1 MQIIKIPVANLR
13 PHPLQNDIY
22 GDLSPVEYAAL
33 KQDIQ
38 QHGIRQPIE
47 VARNL
52 VDVVDGNQRV
62 RALRELGVNEVDAV
76 VVEADSD
83 EALEERFV
91 TANLVRRQLDPVTKA
106 RAIQQLAKIESRR
119 IGMRIDLHENGPFR
133 ERLASLLGNTSGRTI
148 DRYLQLLRLEREIQ
162 DAVSSGQL
170 PMTKALKIESL
181 PKPARKA
188 IVERLKKN
196 EPLHKVVDEYLRGP
210 QLEEEVLPEDRY
222 RDLCQFFEESLDDLA
237 MHSQV
242 IVGSAD
248 TKTPVPQL
256 LARAEAFCA
265 EMRHLELQV
274 HSGSM

>member
-1 MQIIKIPVANLR
+1 MQIIRISVANLR
-13 PHPLQNDIY
+13 PHPLQDVIY
-22 GDLSPVEYAAL
+22 GDLSPSEFAAL

-38 QHGIRQPIE
+38 HHGIRQPVE
-47 VARNL
+47 VTKDGVL
-52 VDVVDGNQRV
+52 VDGKHRV
-62 RALRELGVNEVDAV
+62 RALRELGIEEVDAII
-76 VVEADSD
+76 VEAENE
-83 EALEERFV
+83 EAIEERFV
-91 TANLVRRQLDPVTKA
+91 TANLLRRQSDPVTKA

-119 IGMRIDLHENGPFR
+119 IGIRIDLHAKGPFR
-133 ERLASLLGNTSGRTI
+133 DRLASLLGNTSGRTI

-188 IVERLKKN
+188 IVERLKQN
-196 EPLHKVVDEYLRGP
+196 EPPRKVVDEYLRRP
-210 QLEEEVLPEDRY
+210 QLEEEVQPEDRY

-248 TKTPVPQL
+248 TRTPVPQL

-274 HSGSM
+274 HGGSM

>member
-13 PHPLQNDIY
+13 PHPLQDVIY
-22 GDLSPVEYAAL
+22 GDLSPSEFAAL

-38 QHGIRQPIE
+38 HHGIRQPVE
-47 VARNL
+47 VTKDGVL
-52 VDVVDGNQRV
+52 VDGKHRV
-62 RALRELGVNEVDAV
+62 RALRELGIEEVDAII
-76 VVEADSD
+76 VEAEN
-83 EALEERFV
+83 EAAIEERFV
-91 TANLVRRQLDPVTKA
+91 TANLLRRQSDPVTKA

-119 IGMRIDLHENGPFR
+119 IGIRIDLHAKGPFR
-133 ERLASLLGNTSGRTI
+133 DRLASLLGNTSGRTI

-188 IVERLKKN
+188 IVERLKQN
-196 EPLHKVVDEYLRGP
+196 EPPRKVVDEFLRRP
-210 QLEEEVLPEDRY
+210 QLDEEVLPEDRY

-237 MHSQV
+237 LYSQV

-274 HSGSM
+274 QGGSM

>member
-1 MQIIKIPVANLR
+1 MQIIRISVANLR
-13 PHPLQNDIY
+13 PHPLQDVVY
-22 GDLSPVEYAAL
+22 GDLSPSEFAAL

-38 QHGIRQPIE
+38 HHGIRQPVE
-47 VARNL
+47 VTKDGVL
-52 VDVVDGNQRV
+52 VDGKHRV
-62 RALRELGVNEVDAV
+62 RALRDLGIEEVDAII
-76 VVEADSD
+76 VEAENE
-83 EALEERFV
+83 EAIEERFV
-91 TANLVRRQLDPVTKA
+91 TANLLRRQSDPVTKA

-119 IGMRIDLHENGPFR
+119 IGIRIDLHAKGPFR
-133 ERLASLLGNTSGRTI
+133 DRLASLLGNTSGRTI

-196 EPLHKVVDEYLRGP
+196 EPPGKVVEEFLRRP
-210 QLEEEVLPEDRY
+210 QLDEEILPEDRY

-237 MHSQV
+237 LHSQV

-274 HSGSM
+274 QGGSM

>member
-1 MQIIKIPVANLR
+1 MQIIRISVANLR
-13 PHPLQNDIY
+13 PHPLQDVIY
-22 GDLSPVEYAAL
+22 GDLSPSEFAAL

-38 QHGIRQPIE
+38 HHGIRQPVE
-47 VARNL
+47 VTKDGVL
-52 VDVVDGNQRV
+52 VDGKHRV
-62 RALRELGVNEVDAV
+62 RALRELGIEE
-76 VVEADSD
+76 VEAIIV
-83 EALEERFV
+83 EAENEEAIEERFV
-91 TANLVRRQLDPVTKA
+91 TANLNRRQSDPVTKA

-119 IGMRIDLHENGPFR
+119 IGIRIDLHENGRFR

-188 IVERLKKN
+188 IVERLKQN
-196 EPLHKVVDEYLRGP
+196 EPPRKVVDEYLMCP
-210 QLEEEVLPEDRY
+210 QLEDEVLPEDRY

-242 IVGSAD
+242 IVGTAD

-274 HSGSM
+274 HGGSK

>member
-1 MQIIKIPVANLR
+1 MQIIRISVANLR
-13 PHPLQNDIY
+13 PHPLQDVIY
-22 GDLSPVEYAAL
+22 GDLSPSEFAAL

-38 QHGIRQPIE
+38 HHGIRQPVE
-47 VARNL
+47 VTKDGVL
-52 VDVVDGNQRV
+52 VDGKHRV
-62 RALRELGVNEVDAV
+62 RALRELGIEE
-76 VVEADSD
+76 VEAIIV
-83 EALEERFV
+83 EAENEEAIEERFV
-91 TANLVRRQLDPVTKA
+91 TANLLRRQSDPVTKA

-119 IGMRIDLHENGPFR
+119 IGIRIDLHESGPFR

-188 IVERLKKN
+188 IVERLKQK
-196 EPLHKVVDEYLRGP
+196 EPPRKVVDEYLLRP
-210 QLEEEVLPEDRY
+210 QLEDEVLPEDRY
-222 RDLCQFFEESLDDLA
+222 RDLCQFFEESLDDLT

-248 TKTPVPQL
+248 TRTPVPQL

-265 EMRHLELQV
+265 EMRHLELQA
-274 HSGSM
+274 HGGSM

>member
-1 MQIIKIPVANLR
+1 MQIIRISVANLR
-13 PHPLQNDIY
+13 PHPLQDVIY
-22 GDLSPVEYAAL
+22 GDLSPSEFAAL

-38 QHGIRQPIE
+38 HHGIRQPVE
-47 VARNL
+47 VTKDGVL
-52 VDVVDGNQRV
+52 VDGKHRV
-62 RALRELGVNEVDAV
+62 RALRELGIEEVDAII
-76 VVEADSD
+76 VEAENE
-83 EALEERFV
+83 EAIEERFV
-91 TANLVRRQLDPVTKA
+91 TANLLRRQSDPVTKA

-119 IGMRIDLHENGPFR
+119 IGIRIDLHAKGPFR
-133 ERLASLLGNTSGRTI
+133 DRLASLLGNTSGRTI

-188 IVERLKKN
+188 IVERMKKN
-196 EPLHKVVDEYLRGP
+196 EPPGKVVEEFLRRP
-210 QLEEEVLPEDRY
+210 QLDEEILPEDRY

-237 MHSQV
+237 LHSQV

-274 HSGSM
+274 QGGSM

>member
-1 MQIIKIPVANLR
+1 MQIIRISVANLR
-13 PHPLQNDIY
+13 PHPLQDVIY
-22 GDLSPVEYAAL
+22 GDLSPSEFAAL

-38 QHGIRQPIE
+38 HHGIRQPVE
-47 VARNL
+47 VTKDGVL
-52 VDVVDGNQRV
+52 VDGKHRV
-62 RALRELGVNEVDAV
+62 RALRELGIAEVDAII
-76 VVEADSD
+76 VEAENE
-83 EALEERFV
+83 EAIEERFV
-91 TANLVRRQLDPVTKA
+91 TANLLRRQSDPVTKA

-119 IGMRIDLHENGPFR
+119 IGIRIDLHAKGPFR
-133 ERLASLLGNTSGRTI
+133 DRLASLLGNTSGRTI

-196 EPLHKVVDEYLRGP
+196 EPPGKVVEEFLRRP
-210 QLEEEVLPEDRY
+210 QLDEEILPEDRY

-237 MHSQV
+237 LHSQL

>member
-1 MQIIKIPVANLR
+1 MQIIRISVANLR
-13 PHPLQNDIY
+13 PHPLQDVIY
-22 GDLSPVEYAAL
+22 GDLSPSEFAAL

-38 QHGIRQPIE
+38 HHGIRQPVE
-47 VARNL
+47 VTKDGVL
-52 VDVVDGNQRV
+52 VDGKHRV
-62 RALRELGVNEVDAV
+62 RALRELGIEEVDAIIV
-76 VVEADSD
+76 DAENEEAI
-83 EALEERFV
+83 EERFV
-91 TANLVRRQLDPVTKA
+91 TANLLRRQSDPVTKA

-119 IGMRIDLHENGPFR
+119 IGIRIDLHAKGPFR
-133 ERLASLLGNTSGRTI
+133 DRLASLLGNTSGRTI

-181 PKPARKA
+181 QKPARKA

-196 EPLHKVVDEYLRGP
+196 EPLHKVVDEYLRRP
-210 QLEEEVLPEDRY
+210 QLDEEVLPEDRY

-237 MHSQV
+237 LHSQV

-274 HSGSM
+274 QGGSM

>member
-13 PHPLQNDIY
+13 PHPLQDVIY
-22 GDLSPVEYAAL
+22 GDLSPSEFAAL

-38 QHGIRQPIE
+38 HHGIRQPVE
-47 VARNL
+47 VTKDGVL
-52 VDVVDGNQRV
+52 VDGKHRV
-62 RALRELGVNEVDAV
+62 RALRELGIEEVDAII
-76 VVEADSD
+76 VEAETE
-83 EALEERFV
+83 EAIEERFV
-91 TANLVRRQLDPVTKA
+91 TANLNRRQSDPVTKA

-119 IGMRIDLHENGPFR
+119 IGIRIDLHAKGPFR
-133 ERLASLLGNTSGRTI
+133 DRLASLLGNTSGRTI

-188 IVERLKKN
+188 IVERLKQN
-196 EPLHKVVDEYLRGP
+196 EPLHKVVDEYLRRP
-210 QLEEEVLPEDRY
+210 QLEEEVQPEDRY

-274 HSGSM
+274 QGGSM